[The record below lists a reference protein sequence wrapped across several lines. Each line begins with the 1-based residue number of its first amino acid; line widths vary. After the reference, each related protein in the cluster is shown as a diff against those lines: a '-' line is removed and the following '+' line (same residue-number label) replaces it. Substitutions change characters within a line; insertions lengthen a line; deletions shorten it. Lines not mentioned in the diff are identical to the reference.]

1 MPKRLRQYALHMHI
15 QIWKYYIIK
24 ADNKTLEQV
33 HDYQYPNGSTED
45 RKIDEEILKI
55 SEKRKQNYGY
65 SE

>member
-1 MPKRLRQYALHMHI
+1 MHI
-15 QIWKYYIIK
+15 QIWKYYTIK

-45 RKIDEEILKI
+45 RKIDEEILRI
-55 SEKRKQNYGY
+55 SEKWKQKFGY